1 MNYPVLFPEPFK
13 NSISLHEKDGASMV
27 AWLNQTA
34 QMLLDSGCT
43 EQSCLGANATLLR
56 ETLIEH

>member
-1 MNYPVLFPEPFK
+1 
-13 NSISLHEKDGASMV
+13 MV